1 MRLFEDREMTE
12 KTSGAMMKEI
22 DEMDYAL
29 FVKYLGDNANDQKL
43 KAAIAS
49 GLQDGDKEDDVFDFT
64 GMVGVAV
71 RGCKPTQNEVVLKK
85 SLSFPLPDGP
95 YQDKANLT
103 RLMSSNSKE
112 TTHTITKDGQPIPIV
127 IFSDGTTNYVI
138 DGHHRWSQVHAVNPD
153 AYLSAFVMT
162 AKKAISAASIGTEIL
177 KAVQLS
183 ILKVVQDNSPEG
195 GSILPFAKGGKNAA
209 ENLFECSEADL
220 KKYVVDNVGSTFLE
234 VAVETKKIP
243 QATKE
248 AAADYIWK
256 NVLDLRDNS
265 QPIVNATLREL
276 MPQTDGGEKESGG
289 AANPKAVAA
298 LMANKWMDELES
310 GKINHTGP
318 YESQKWI
325 KTFEQYRRSNK

>member
-22 DEMDYAL
+22 DEMDYAK
-29 FVKYLGDNANDQKL
+29 FVGYLGDNANDPKL

-49 GLQDGDKEDDVFDFT
+49 GLEDGDKEDDVFTFSK
-64 GMVGVAV
+64 MVGVAV
-71 RGCKPTQNEVVLKK
+71 RGCKPTQSEVVLSK
-85 SLSFPLPDGP
+85 SLSFPLPDS
-95 YQDKANLT
+95 DKDRLT
-103 RLMSSNSKE
+103 KLMSSNNSSPY
-112 TTHTITKDGQPIPIV
+112 TIIKDGQPIPIV
-127 IFSDGTTNYVI
+127 IFNDGTTNYVI

-153 AYLSAFVMT
+153 AYLTALVMT

-183 ILKVVQDNSPEG
+183 ILKVVQDNSSEG
-195 GSILPFAKGGKNAA
+195 GAKLPSARGGNNPA

-220 KKYVVDNVGSTFLE
+220 KKYVVDNVGPTFLE
-234 VAVETKKIP
+234 VAVETKKITE
-243 QATKE
+243 ATPE
-248 AAADYIWK
+248 AAADYIWE
-256 NVLDLRDNS
+256 NVLNLRDKS
-265 QPIVNATLREL
+265 QPIENATSREL
-276 MPQTDGGEKESGG
+276 MPQTDGGENGVDS
-289 AANPKAVAA
+289 KAVGA
-298 LMANKWMDELES
+298 LIKGDWMDELKS

>member
-22 DEMDYAL
+22 DEMDYAK
-29 FVKYLGDNANDQKL
+29 FVGYLGDNANDPKL

-49 GLQDGDKEDDVFDFT
+49 GLEDGDKEDDVFTFSK
-64 GMVGVAV
+64 MVGVAV
-71 RGCKPTQNEVVLKK
+71 RGCKPTQSEVVLSK
-85 SLSFPLPDGP
+85 SLSFPLPNK
-95 YQDKANLT
+95 DKAELT
-103 RLMSSNSKE
+103 KLMSSNSEE
-112 TTHTITKDGQPIPIV
+112 TTYTIIKDGQQPLPIV
-127 IFSDGTTNYVI
+127 IFNDGVTNYVI

-153 AYLSAFVMT
+153 AFLSALVMT

-183 ILKVVQDNSPEG
+183 ILKVVQDNSPG
-195 GSILPFAKGGKNAA
+195 GGAKLPSAGGGKNPA

-220 KKYVVDNVGSTFLE
+220 KKFVVDNVGSTFLE

-243 QATKE
+243 QATTE

-256 NVLDLRDNS
+256 NVLDLRENS
-265 QPIVNATLREL
+265 RPIDNATERGL
-276 MPQTDGGEKESGG
+276 MPQTDEGENGV
-289 AANPKAVAA
+289 NTKAIDA
-298 LMANKWMDELES
+298 LNKGKWMDELKS

>member
-22 DEMDYAL
+22 DEMDYAQ
-29 FVKYLGDNANDQKL
+29 FVKHLGENANDVKL

-49 GLQDGDKEDDVFDFT
+49 GLEDGDLVDDVFDFT
-64 GMVGVAV
+64 EMVGVAV
-71 RGCKPTQNEVVLKK
+71 RGCKPTQSEVVLKK
-85 SLSFPLPDGP
+85 SLSFPLPSD
-95 YQDKANLT
+95 DKAGLT
-103 RLMSSNSKE
+103 KLMSSNSKE
-112 TTHTITKDGQPIPIV
+112 TTHTIIKDGQPIPIV
-127 IFSDGTTNYVI
+127 IFNDGTTNYVI

-153 AYLSAFVMT
+153 AYLSALVMT
-162 AKKAISAASIGTEIL
+162 AKKPISAASIGTEIL

-195 GSILPFAKGGKNAA
+195 GAKLPFAEGGENAA

-220 KKYVVDNVGSTFLE
+220 KAYVMGNVKPTFLK
-234 VAVETKKIP
+234 VAVETKKITE
-243 QATKE
+243 ATQE

-256 NVLDLRDNS
+256 NVLDLRDKS
-265 QPIVNATLREL
+265 QPIENATLREL
-276 MPQTDGGEKESGG
+276 MPQTDGGENGVS
-289 AANPKAVAA
+289 PKAVDA
-298 LMANKWMDELES
+298 LIKGDWMKELET